1 MGAILGTSQ
10 ITLRKLWAYSR
21 GGLAK
26 RSTSRAPFWAP
37 VERRQVVVLWTP
49 PGGGLARRSGENAGS
64 GHASVAGLARDRHVI
79 EFVVLKGRWGRFNA
93 HFTLT
98 SHAVESCTD
107 GQQEEKRKKKKA
119 DVTSKVLV

>member
-1 MGAILGTSQ
+1 MGTSQ
-10 ITLRKLWAYSR
+10 ITLRKLWAYST
-21 GGLAK
+21 GGLRK

-37 VERRQVVVLWTP
+37 VERWQVVVLWTP

-98 SHAVESCTD
+98 SHAVD
-107 GQQEEKRKKKKA
+107 ALIEKRKEKKKKKKRR
-119 DVTSKVLV
+119 T